1 MSECW
6 DTAISE
12 ENLQGVLFAEALP
25 IEPALMFEP
34 SPTEVGYNSEL
45 RTLRTSVCSAT
56 YVMDLAS
63 LRNAPG
69 MIAYA
74 PEQLSIGAKKGF
86 LN

>member
-1 MSECW
+1 
-6 DTAISE
+6 
-12 ENLQGVLFAEALP
+12 
-25 IEPALMFEP
+25 
-34 SPTEVGYNSEL
+34 
-45 RTLRTSVCSAT
+45 
-56 YVMDLAS
+56 MDLAS